1 MIENKTNTTQ
11 MPTSVYDAYFIAES
25 PEQPYPVERVEIGL
39 FSTETFALEFAII
52 KIKKSIENL
61 CDVLSENI
69 KIKKAFTKEEIIAVK
84 KVIEFL
90 KETHNSLNGDFT
102 KEEIDE
108 LIEKIMDEII
118 DNLSVQR
125 QMEISDRSDIF
136 DPFCHEFFNS
146 YGEPDTVEMFTLVIE
161 ERFIDQVL

>member
-1 MIENKTNTTQ
+1 MENKTNTAQ
-11 MPTSVYDAYFIAES
+11 IPIVVYDAYFIAES
-25 PEQPYPVERVEIGL
+25 SEQPHPIERVEIGL

-90 KETHNSLNGDFT
+90 KETHNSLNGDFSK
-102 KEEIDE
+102 KEINTLVESIAS
-108 LIEKIMDEII
+108 EII
-118 DNLSVQR
+118 KILSVEKLIQ
-125 QMEISDRSDIF
+125 ISDMSNLF
-136 DPFCHEFFNS
+136 DPFCREFFNS
-146 YGEPDTVEMFTLVIE
+146 YGELETVEMFTLVIE
-161 ERFIDQVL
+161 ERFVDQVL